1 MSAWITFNYID
12 VSLICVAMSI
22 TKSLPNLN
30 FFPMLLKGTSLI
42 IFHLKLD
49 FRTTAHDC
57 ALILLAFR
65 KSCCLKSL
73 MCIYKSW
80 MMLFFKCVRLFTWL
94 QMSAIWIKSCRME
107 LTNGTR
113 KCFTIACIIHSALH
127 NLMPFEIVR

>member
-42 IFHLKLD
+42 IFNLKLD
-49 FRTTAHDC
+49 FRTTAHDHT
-57 ALILLAFR
+57 LILLAFR

-73 MCIYKSW
+73 MYIYKSW
-80 MMLFFKCVRLFTWL
+80 TMLFFLNVWDYLHGCKCQQYEEKVVEWNQQMVLGNVL
-94 QMSAIWIKSCRME
+94 QLPA
-107 LTNGTR
+107 
-113 KCFTIACIIHSALH
+113 
-127 NLMPFEIVR
+127 